1 MWNPSDRTS
10 RWESSGARWLRVLAV
25 VLFVFALPGVERAVL
40 AQPLPLQDLRTTIE
54 ASYEVLPLRDGL
66 VLRPQESERGVR
78 TIELS
83 GGTIAINGEPVNE
96 RVVRDWLGEEDARP
110 VLQLWRMQPRERQT
124 LFGLSAGRPPA
135 AAGEDTPEEAPE
147 AEETPEAEEAPEGQE
162 TPEATENEIPEAPE
176 APEVPEAPEIPS
188 TSSGSRVHV
197 FGSISVDKGEV
208 AQEAVAVLGSA
219 RIDGE
224 VLGDVVAVGGSVE
237 VNGRVGGTVTAVGG
251 GVRLGPN
258 AEVMRDVTSVGGSIE
273 REEGARI
280 HGNAAEVPLMGPR
293 RGRHWRPGIEVFPWT
308 FWEGPM
314 SVFWE
319 LISLL
324 VLGLVV
330 CLCLLIA
337 RRSVERVDHHVAT
350 EPWMAGLVGFLAQLL
365 FIPLLVVVT
374 ILLAITIIGCALFLL
389 YPFLFIGL
397 ILAALVGYTAVAHR
411 LGRVLEARF
420 GRSFGSAYGVAM
432 IGVVAIQIWAILAKL
447 LGLGGGPLGFIAF
460 IVLAFSAAVEYVAWT
475 VGMGAVLLA
484 WFRGPNRWRPA
495 VPPVPLAPTTPPPP
509 PGSPV
514 YAGPGPASPDAPES
528 LPLTQRWEDPDDERG
543 WEEPPPPER

>member
-1 MWNPSDRTS
+1 MWNPSDRTN
-10 RWESSGARWLRVLAV
+10 RWAGFGARWLRVLAV
-25 VLFVFALPGVERAVL
+25 LLALALPGAERAAL
-40 AQPLPLQDLRTTIE
+40 AQPASGATNLSRQELRITLE
-54 ASYEVLPLRDGL
+54 KAYEVLPLRDGF
-66 VLRPQESERGVR
+66 VLRPRASERGVR

-96 RVVRDWLGEEDARP
+96 RVVRDWLGEDAGP
-110 VLQLWRMQPRERQT
+110 VLQLWRMQPRDRQA

-135 AAGEDTPEEAPE
+135 ATAEDTPEEAPE
-147 AEETPEAEEAPEGQE
+147 AEETPEAEEVPEAEE

-176 APEVPEAPEIPS
+176 TPEAPEVPEAPEIPS
-188 TSSGSRVHV
+188 SSSGSRVHV

-280 HGNAAEVPLMGPR
+280 HGNVAEVPLMGPR
-293 RGRHWRPGIEVFPWT
+293 RGDWRPGVEVFPWT

-319 LISLL
+319 LLSLV

-350 EPWMAGLVGFLAQLL
+350 EPWVAGLVGFLAQLL
-365 FIPLLVVVT
+365 FIPLLIVVT

-389 YPFLFIGL
+389 YPFVFIGL
-397 ILAALVGYTAVAHR
+397 ILAALIGYTAVAYR

-420 GRSFGSAYGVAM
+420 GRGFGSAYGVAM
-432 IGVVAIQIWAILAKL
+432 IGVVAIQMWAILAKL
-447 LGLGGGPLGFIAF
+447 LGLLGGPLQFLAF
-460 IVLAFSAAVEYVAWT
+460 ILLAFSVAVEYVAWT
-475 VGMGAVLLA
+475 VGIGAVLLA
-484 WFRGPNRWRPA
+484 WFRGPNRWRRTA
-495 VPPVPLAPTTPPPP
+495 VPPVPLAPTPPPP
-509 PGSPV
+509 PGP
-514 YAGPGPASPDAPES
+514 APEA